1 MEIRKIGRMSKVF
14 FCSVLACFFLCSAMV
29 MAEDADSSGDH
40 DSGVVET
47 QAGHDNDGNAVI
59 QNQKAPAPDA
69 LYYSIAATMALSC
82 MAGAYAVGKIGAA
95 VMGAAAEK
103 PEVIGKALVV
113 VALGE
118 GIVLFGFLISLFLYT
133 KI

>member
-1 MEIRKIGRMSKVF
+1 MMKIPKIKTINKVF
-14 FCSVLACFFLCSAMV
+14 FCSVLVCAFLCSAVV
-29 MAEDADSSGDH
+29 MAQDSESSENHDAE
-40 DSGVVET
+40 VVAT
-47 QAGHDNDGNAVI
+47 QNSTAVI
-59 QNQKAPAPDA
+59 QKAPAPDA

-82 MAGAYAVGKIGAA
+82 MAGAFAVGKIGAA

-103 PEVIGKALVV
+103 PEIIGKALVI